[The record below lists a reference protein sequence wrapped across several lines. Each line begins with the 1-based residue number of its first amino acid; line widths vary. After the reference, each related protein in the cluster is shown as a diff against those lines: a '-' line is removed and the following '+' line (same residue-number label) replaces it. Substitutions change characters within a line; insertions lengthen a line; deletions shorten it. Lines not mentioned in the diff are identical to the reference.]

1 MRARRVVRADGVV
14 IEEKPFT
21 GKLITQFPVEKIQG
35 TRQQA
40 MTAEWQ
46 RNGKGLRQNAPSPT
60 PEASKISG
68 SMRPGIGGE
77 NNPTRRDVKF
87 SMHTQERIERES
99 KAVERALVAN
109 EKDLLQRG
117 RARESAERRAC
128 PAVATQA
135 RRASTGPRS

>member
-1 MRARRVVRADGVV
+1 M

-117 RARESAERRAC
+117 RTRESAERSNRGLRRALSS
-128 PAVATQA
+128 Q
-135 RRASTGPRS
+135 ASTGPRS

>member
-1 MRARRVVRADGVV
+1 M

-21 GKLITQFPVEKIQG
+21 GKLITQFPARIKGRPAYENLQVEWARSG
-35 TRQQA
+35 
-40 MTAEWQ
+40 E
-46 RNGKGLRQNAPSPT
+46 GLRQNAPSPT

-68 SMRPGIGGE
+68 SMRPSIGGE

-117 RARESAERRAC
+117 RARESAESR
-128 PAVATQA
+128 
-135 RRASTGPRS
+135 